1 MLCAKL
7 RAWQRE
13 AALRKTWELMAPD
26 SAYSIS
32 PAPRG
37 YRGDGDDALT
47 ATVVLGLAWGDE
59 GKGRV
64 CDALASDADYV
75 SRYSGG
81 NNAGHTVRV
90 GSEEFKLNLVPSGI
104 VREDVVCTIGNGV
117 VVNPEALAEEVRAL
131 EERGLSVRNRLKVDG
146 RAHLIMPYHIALDSH
161 REIALGEA
169 RIGTTNRGI
178 GPAYEDKV
186 ARYGIRIQ
194 DITDEGILKT
204 KLKAALREKNA
215 IFENV
220 YGEEPYD
227 VGEISSWLRG
237 FEEFIRP
244 MVADTGTFL
253 REGLENRERVLL
265 EGGQATLLDNDH
277 GTYPFVT
284 SSNPT
289 VGGAIVGSGIP
300 TRYLEYV
307 VGVTKAYTTR
317 VGDGPM
323 PTELFDETAET
334 IREVGR
340 EYGTATGRP
349 RRVGWL
355 DLPAVKWAASL
366 NGITHLAITLLDVLS
381 AVEKVNVC
389 VGYEIDGERFDGYPM
404 HQTDLHHARP
414 VYRELPGWGEDITGC
429 RMRVDLPREA
439 RDFVEFVEAEVGA
452 PLCMISVGP
461 ERDQAIVE
469 RIAV

>member
-1 MLCAKL
+1 M
-7 RAWQRE
+7 
-13 AALRKTWELMAPD
+13 
-26 SAYSIS
+26 
-32 PAPRG
+32 
-37 YRGDGDDALT
+37 T

-104 VREDVVCTIGNGV
+104 VREGVTCTIGNGV
-117 VVNPEALAEEVRAL
+117 VVNPEALAEEVRSL
-131 EERGLSVRNRLKVDG
+131 EERGLSVKDRLKVDG

-161 REIALGEA
+161 RELALGDA

-186 ARYGIRIQ
+186 ARYGIRVQ
-194 DITDEGILKT
+194 DITDEGILKA

-215 IFENV
+215 TFENV

-227 VGEISSWLRG
+227 VADLASWLRG
-237 FEEFIRP
+237 FEEFMRP
-244 MVADTGTFL
+244 MVADTGTLL
-253 REGLENRERVLL
+253 REGLENREKVLL

-289 VGGAIVGSGIP
+289 VGGAIVGSGIAA
-300 TRYLEYV
+300 RHLEYV
-307 VGVTKAYTTR
+307 VGVTKAYTSR

-334 IREVGR
+334 IREVGH

-349 RRVGWL
+349 RRIGWL
-355 DLPAVKWAASL
+355 DLPAIKWAASL
-366 NGITHLAITLLDVLS
+366 NGITHLALTLLDVLS
-381 AVEKVNVC
+381 AVEKINVC

-414 VYRELPGWGEDITGC
+414 VYKELPGWGDDITGC

-439 RDFVEFVEAEVGA
+439 REFVEFVEAEIGA

-461 ERDQAIVE
+461 EREQAIVE
-469 RIAV
+469 RIGV

>member
-1 MLCAKL
+1 M
-7 RAWQRE
+7 
-13 AALRKTWELMAPD
+13 
-26 SAYSIS
+26 
-32 PAPRG
+32 
-37 YRGDGDDALT
+37 T

-64 CDALASDADYV
+64 CDSLASDVGYV

-90 GSEEFKLNLVPSGI
+90 GEEEFKLHLVPSGI
-104 VREDVVCTIGNGV
+104 VREGVVCTIGNGV
-117 VVNPEALAEEVRAL
+117 VVNPEVLVEEVEAL
-131 EERGLSVRNRLKVDG
+131 EERGLNVRDRLKVDG

-186 ARYGIRIQ
+186 ARSGIRVQ
-194 DITDEGILKT
+194 DIFDEGILKT

-220 YGEEPYD
+220 YGEDHYD
-227 VGEISSWLRG
+227 VSEVASYLLSFR
-237 FEEFIRP
+237 EFIEP
-244 MVADTGTFL
+244 MVADTGTLL
-253 REGLENRERVLL
+253 REALENRERVLL

-289 VGGAIVGSGIP
+289 VGGAVVGSGIP
-300 TRYLEYV
+300 ARHLEYV

-323 PTELFDETAET
+323 PTELFDETGEI
-334 IREVGR
+334 IRSVGR
-340 EYGTATGRP
+340 EYGTTTGRS

-355 DLPAVKWAASL
+355 DLPAIKWAASL
-366 NGITHLAITLLDVLS
+366 NGITHVAITLLDVLS
-381 AVEKVNVC
+381 AVDEINIC
-389 VGYEIDGERFDGYPM
+389 VGYEIDGEPVTGYPM
-404 HQTDLHHARP
+404 NQTDLHHAKP
-414 VYRELPGWGEDITGC
+414 VYKAVPGWGEDITWC
-429 RMRVDLPREA
+429 RMRGDLPGA
-439 RDFVEFVEAEVGA
+439 AQDFVGFVEAEVGA

-469 RIAV
+469 RIGV

>member
-1 MLCAKL
+1 
-7 RAWQRE
+7 
-13 AALRKTWELMAPD
+13 
-26 SAYSIS
+26 
-32 PAPRG
+32 
-37 YRGDGDDALT
+37 LT

-64 CDALASDADYV
+64 CDALASDVDYV

-90 GSEEFKLNLVPSGI
+90 GEEEFKLHLVPSGI
-104 VREDVVCTIGNGV
+104 VRGGVVCTIGNGV
-117 VVNPEALAEEVRAL
+117 VVNPEVLVEEVEAL
-131 EERGLSVRNRLKVDG
+131 EKRGLEVRDRLKVDG

-161 REIALGEA
+161 REIALGDA

-186 ARYGIRIQ
+186 ARSGIRVQ
-194 DITDEGILKT
+194 DIFDEGILKT

-220 YGEEPYD
+220 YGEEYYEVAD
-227 VGEISSWLRG
+227 VASWLLSYC
-237 FEEFIRP
+237 EFIGP
-244 MVADTGTFL
+244 MVADTGTLL
-253 REGLENRERVLL
+253 REALDNRERVLL

-289 VGGAIVGSGIP
+289 VGGAVVGSGIS
-300 TRYLEYV
+300 TRHLEYV

-323 PTELFDETAET
+323 PTELFDETGEI
-334 IREVGR
+334 IRSVGR
-340 EYGTATGRP
+340 EYGTTTGRS

-355 DLPAVKWAASL
+355 DLPAIKWAASL
-366 NGITHLAITLLDVLS
+366 NGITHVAITLLDVLS
-381 AVEKVNVC
+381 VVDEINIC
-389 VGYEIDGERFDGYPM
+389 VGYEINGERVEGYPM
-404 HQTDLHHARP
+404 NQTDLHHARP
-414 VYRELPGWGEDITGC
+414 VYKSLPGWGEDITWC
-429 RMRVDLPREA
+429 RMRGDLPGA
-439 RDFVEFVEAEVGA
+439 AQDFVGFVEAEVGA
-452 PLCMISVGP
+452 PVCMISVGP

-469 RIAV
+469 RIGI

>member
-1 MLCAKL
+1 
-7 RAWQRE
+7 
-13 AALRKTWELMAPD
+13 
-26 SAYSIS
+26 
-32 PAPRG
+32 
-37 YRGDGDDALT
+37 LT

-64 CDALASDADYV
+64 CDALAVDVSYV

-90 GSEEFKLNLVPSGI
+90 GEEEFALHLVPSGI
-104 VREDVVCTIGNGV
+104 VREGVVCTIGNGV
-117 VVNPEALAEEVRAL
+117 VVNPEVLAEEVRGL
-131 EERGLSVRNRLKVDG
+131 EERGLDVRDRLKVDG
-146 RAHLIMPYHIALDSH
+146 RAHLVMPYHIALDSH
-161 REIALGEA
+161 REIALGKA

-178 GPAYEDKV
+178 GPTYEDKV
-186 ARYGIRIQ
+186 ARYGIRVQ
-194 DITDEGILKT
+194 DIFDEGILKT

-227 VGEISSWLRG
+227 VSDLAGWLLS
-237 FEEFIRP
+237 FKEFIEP
-244 MVADTGTFL
+244 MVSDTGAIL
-253 REGLENRERVLL
+253 RSALERRERVLL

-300 TRYLEYV
+300 PRSVEYV
-307 VGVTKAYTTR
+307 IGVTKAYTTR

-334 IREVGR
+334 IREVGG
-340 EYGTATGRP
+340 EYGTTTGRA

-355 DLPAVKWAASL
+355 DLPAIKWAASL
-366 NGITHLAITLLDVLS
+366 NGITHLAVTLLDVLS
-381 AVEKVNVC
+381 AVDEIKIC
-389 VGYEIDGERFDGYPM
+389 VGYEIDGQRFEGYPM
-404 HQTDLHHARP
+404 HQTALHHARP
-414 VYRELPGWGEDITGC
+414 VYKELPGWRENITGC
-429 RMRVDLPREA
+429 RMRGDLPEA
-439 RDFVEFVEAEVGA
+439 AQDFVGFVEAEVGA

-461 ERDQAIVE
+461 ERDQAIIE
-469 RIAV
+469 RIGT

>member
-1 MLCAKL
+1 M
-7 RAWQRE
+7 
-13 AALRKTWELMAPD
+13 
-26 SAYSIS
+26 
-32 PAPRG
+32 
-37 YRGDGDDALT
+37 T

-64 CDALASDADYV
+64 CDALASDVGYV

-90 GSEEFKLNLVPSGI
+90 GEEEFKLHLVPSGI
-104 VREDVVCTIGNGV
+104 VREEVVCTIGNGV
-117 VVNPEALAEEVRAL
+117 VVNPEVLAEEVRAL
-131 EERGLSVRNRLKVDG
+131 EARGLEVRGRLKVDG

-161 REIALGEA
+161 REIALGNA

-178 GPAYEDKV
+178 GPTYEDKV
-186 ARYGIRIQ
+186 ARYGIRAQ
-194 DITDEGILKT
+194 DIFDDGILKT

-227 VGEISSWLRG
+227 VSDLAEWLLSFR
-237 FEEFIRP
+237 EFIEP
-244 MVADTGTFL
+244 MVADTGTIL
-253 REGLENRERVLL
+253 RDALECRERVLL

-289 VGGAIVGSGIP
+289 VGGAIVGSGVPPRSI
-300 TRYLEYV
+300 EHV
-307 VGVTKAYTTR
+307 IGVTKAYTTR

-323 PTELFDETAET
+323 PTELFDGIAET
-334 IREVGR
+334 IREVGG
-340 EYGTATGRP
+340 EYGTTTGRS

-355 DLPAVKWAASL
+355 DLPAIRWAAEL
-366 NGITHLAITLLDVLS
+366 NGITHLAVTLLDVLS
-381 AVEKVNVC
+381 AVEEIKIC
-389 VGYEIDGERFDGYPM
+389 VGYEIDGQRVEGYPM

-414 VYRELPGWGEDITGC
+414 VYKELPGWGEDITWC
-429 RMRVDLPREA
+429 RMRGDLPEAA
-439 RDFVEFVEAEVGA
+439 RDFVGFVEAEVGA

-461 ERDQAIVE
+461 EREQAIIE
-469 RIAV
+469 RIGT

>member
-1 MLCAKL
+1 M
-7 RAWQRE
+7 
-13 AALRKTWELMAPD
+13 
-26 SAYSIS
+26 
-32 PAPRG
+32 
-37 YRGDGDDALT
+37 T

-64 CDALASDADYV
+64 CDALASDVGYV

-90 GSEEFKLNLVPSGI
+90 GEEEFKLHLVPSGI
-104 VREDVVCTIGNGV
+104 VRDGVVCTIGNGV
-117 VVNPEALAEEVRAL
+117 VVNPEVLVEEVEAL
-131 EERGLSVRNRLKVDG
+131 EARGLEVRDRLKVDG

-161 REIALGEA
+161 REIALGDA

-186 ARYGIRIQ
+186 ARAGIRVQ
-194 DITDEGILKT
+194 DIFDEGILKT

-220 YGEEPYD
+220 YGEEHYD
-227 VGEISSWLRG
+227 VSEVASWLLS
-237 FEEFIRP
+237 FQDFIEP

-253 REGLENRERVLL
+253 REALENRERVLL

-289 VGGAIVGSGIP
+289 VGGAVVGSGIP
-300 TRYLEYV
+300 AQQLEYV

-323 PTELFDETAET
+323 PTELFDGTGET
-334 IREVGR
+334 IRSVGR
-340 EYGTATGRP
+340 EYGTTTGRA

-366 NGITHLAITLLDVLS
+366 NGITHVAITLLDVLS
-381 AVEKVNVC
+381 AVEEINIC
-389 VGYEIDGERFDGYPM
+389 VGYEIEGKAVEGYPM
-404 HQTDLHHARP
+404 NQTDLHHARP
-414 VYRELPGWGEDITGC
+414 IYKSLPGWGEDITWC
-429 RMRVDLPREA
+429 RMRGDLPEAA
-439 RDFVEFVEAEVGA
+439 RDFVGFVEAEVGA

-461 ERDQAIVE
+461 EREQAIVE
-469 RIAV
+469 RIGV

>member
-1 MLCAKL
+1 M
-7 RAWQRE
+7 
-13 AALRKTWELMAPD
+13 
-26 SAYSIS
+26 
-32 PAPRG
+32 
-37 YRGDGDDALT
+37 T

-64 CDALASDADYV
+64 CDALASDVDYV

-90 GSEEFKLNLVPSGI
+90 GEEEFKLHLVPSGI
-104 VREDVVCTIGNGV
+104 VREGVVCTIGNGV
-117 VVNPEALAEEVRAL
+117 VVNPEVLVEEVESL
-131 EERGLSVRNRLKVDG
+131 EERGLGVRDRLKVDG

-161 REIALGEA
+161 REIALGDA

-186 ARYGIRIQ
+186 ARSGIRVQ
-194 DITDEGILKT
+194 DIFDEGILKT

-220 YGEEPYD
+220 YGEEHYEVAD
-227 VGEISSWLRG
+227 VASWLLA
-237 FEEFIRP
+237 FSEFIGP
-244 MVADTGTFL
+244 MVADTGTLL
-253 REGLENRERVLL
+253 REALDNRERVLL

-289 VGGAIVGSGIP
+289 VGGAVVGSGIP
-300 TRYLEYV
+300 ARHLEYV

-323 PTELFDETAET
+323 PTELFDEMGET
-334 IREVGR
+334 IRSVGR
-340 EYGTATGRP
+340 EYGTTTGRS

-355 DLPAVKWAASL
+355 DLPAIKWAASL
-366 NGITHLAITLLDVLS
+366 NGITHVAITLLDVLS
-381 AVEKVNVC
+381 AVDEIKIC
-389 VGYEIDGERFDGYPM
+389 VSYEIDGERVEGYPM
-404 HQTDLHHARP
+404 NQTDLHHARP
-414 VYRELPGWGEDITGC
+414 VYKTLSGWGEDITWC
-429 RMRVDLPREA
+429 RMRGDLPKA
-439 RDFVEFVEAEVGA
+439 AQDFVGFVEAEVGA
-452 PLCMISVGP
+452 PVCMISVGP

-469 RIAV
+469 RIGI

>member
-1 MLCAKL
+1 M
-7 RAWQRE
+7 
-13 AALRKTWELMAPD
+13 
-26 SAYSIS
+26 
-32 PAPRG
+32 
-37 YRGDGDDALT
+37 T

-64 CDALASDADYV
+64 CDALASDVGYV

-90 GSEEFKLNLVPSGI
+90 GEEEFALHLVPSGI
-104 VREDVVCTIGNGV
+104 VREGVVCTIGNGV
-117 VVNPEALAEEVRAL
+117 VVNPEVLAEEVSAL
-131 EERGLSVRNRLKVDG
+131 EERGLEVRDRLLVDG
-146 RAHLIMPYHIALDSH
+146 RAHLVMPYHIALDSH
-161 REIALGEA
+161 REIALGSA

-178 GPAYEDKV
+178 GPTYEDKV
-186 ARYGIRIQ
+186 ARYGIRVQ
-194 DITDEGILKT
+194 DIFDEGILRT
-204 KLKAALREKNA
+204 KLKAALREKNS

-227 VGEISSWLRG
+227 VSDLAAWLLS
-237 FEEFIRP
+237 FKDFIEP
-244 MVADTGTFL
+244 MVADTGTIL
-253 REGLENRERVLL
+253 REALETRQRVLL

-300 TRYLEYV
+300 PRSIEYV
-307 VGVTKAYTTR
+307 IGVTKAYTTR

-323 PTELFDETAET
+323 PTELFDEIAET
-334 IREVGR
+334 IRQVGG
-340 EYGTATGRP
+340 EYGTTTGRA

-355 DLPAVKWAASL
+355 DLPAIKWAASL
-366 NGITHLAITLLDVLS
+366 NGITHLALTLLDVLS
-381 AVEKVNVC
+381 AVEAIKIC
-389 VGYEIDGERFDGYPM
+389 IGYEIDGRRVEGYPM

-414 VYRELPGWGEDITGC
+414 VYKTLPGWGEDITGC
-429 RMRVDLPREA
+429 RMRVDLPEA
-439 RDFVEFVEAEVGA
+439 AQDFVGFVETEVGA

-461 ERDQAIVE
+461 ERDQAIIE
-469 RIAV
+469 RIGT

>member
-1 MLCAKL
+1 
-7 RAWQRE
+7 
-13 AALRKTWELMAPD
+13 
-26 SAYSIS
+26 
-32 PAPRG
+32 
-37 YRGDGDDALT
+37 LT

-64 CDALASDADYV
+64 CDALASDVGYV

-90 GSEEFKLNLVPSGI
+90 GEEEFKLHLVPSGI
-104 VREDVVCTIGNGV
+104 VRDGVVCTIGNGV
-117 VVNPEALAEEVRAL
+117 VVNPEVLVEEVEAL
-131 EERGLSVRNRLKVDG
+131 EARGLDVRDRLKVDG

-161 REIALGEA
+161 REIALGDA

-186 ARYGIRIQ
+186 ARSGIRVQ
-194 DITDEGILKT
+194 DIFDEGILKT

-220 YGEEPYD
+220 YGEAHYD
-227 VGEISSWLRG
+227 VSDLASWLLS
-237 FEEFIRP
+237 FKDFIEP
-244 MVADTGTFL
+244 MVADTGTLL
-253 REGLENRERVLL
+253 RGALENRERVLL

-289 VGGAIVGSGIP
+289 VGGAVVGSGIP
-300 TRYLEYV
+300 ARQLEYV

-323 PTELFDETAET
+323 PTELFDEMGDK
-334 IREVGR
+334 IRSVGR
-340 EYGTATGRP
+340 EYGTTTGRA

-366 NGITHLAITLLDVLS
+366 NGITHVAITLLDVLS
-381 AVEKVNVC
+381 AVEEINIC
-389 VGYEIDGERFDGYPM
+389 VGYEIDGKIVEGYPM

-414 VYRELPGWGEDITGC
+414 IYKALPGWGEDITWC
-429 RMRVDLPREA
+429 RMRGDLPEAA
-439 RDFVEFVEAEVGA
+439 RDFVGFVEVEVGA

-469 RIAV
+469 RIGI

>member
-1 MLCAKL
+1 M
-7 RAWQRE
+7 
-13 AALRKTWELMAPD
+13 
-26 SAYSIS
+26 
-32 PAPRG
+32 
-37 YRGDGDDALT
+37 T

-64 CDALASDADYV
+64 CDALAADVSYV

-90 GSEEFKLNLVPSGI
+90 GEEEFALHLVPSGI
-104 VREDVVCTIGNGV
+104 VREGVVCTIGNGV
-117 VVNPEALAEEVRAL
+117 VVNPEVLAEEVRGL
-131 EERGLSVRNRLKVDG
+131 EERGLDVRDRLKVDG
-146 RAHLIMPYHIALDSH
+146 RAHLVMPYHIALDSH
-161 REIALGEA
+161 REIALGKA

-178 GPAYEDKV
+178 GPTYEDKV
-186 ARYGIRIQ
+186 ARYGIRVQ
-194 DITDEGILKT
+194 DIFDEGILKT

-215 IFENV
+215 IFESV

-227 VGEISSWLRG
+227 VSDLAGWLLS
-237 FEEFIRP
+237 FKDFIEP
-244 MVADTGTFL
+244 MVSDTGAIL
-253 REGLENRERVLL
+253 RTALERRERVLL

-300 TRYLEYV
+300 PRSVEYV
-307 VGVTKAYTTR
+307 IGVTKAYTTR

-334 IREVGR
+334 IREVGG
-340 EYGTATGRP
+340 EYGTTTGRA

-355 DLPAVKWAASL
+355 DLPAIKWAASL
-366 NGITHLAITLLDVLS
+366 NGITHLAVTLLDVLS
-381 AVEKVNVC
+381 AVDEIKIC
-389 VGYEIDGERFDGYPM
+389 VGYEIDGQRFEGYPM
-404 HQTDLHHARP
+404 HQTALHHARP
-414 VYRELPGWGEDITGC
+414 VYKELPGWREDITGC
-429 RMRVDLPREA
+429 RMRGDLPEA
-439 RDFVEFVEAEVGA
+439 AQDFVGFVEAEVGA

-461 ERDQAIVE
+461 ERDQAIIE
-469 RIAV
+469 RIGT

>member
-1 MLCAKL
+1 
-7 RAWQRE
+7 
-13 AALRKTWELMAPD
+13 
-26 SAYSIS
+26 
-32 PAPRG
+32 
-37 YRGDGDDALT
+37 LT

-64 CDALASDADYV
+64 CDALASDVGYV

-90 GSEEFKLNLVPSGI
+90 GEEEFKLHLVPSGI
-104 VREDVVCTIGNGV
+104 VRGGVVCTIGNGV
-117 VVNPEALAEEVRAL
+117 VVNPEVLVEEIEAL
-131 EERGLSVRNRLKVDG
+131 EARGLRVRNRLKVDG

-186 ARYGIRIQ
+186 ARSGIRVQ
-194 DITDEGILKT
+194 DIFDEGILKT

-220 YGEEPYD
+220 YGEEHYD
-227 VGEISSWLRG
+227 VSEVATWLLS
-237 FEEFIRP
+237 FQDFIGP
-244 MVADTGTFL
+244 MVADTGTLL
-253 REGLENRERVLL
+253 REALENRERVLL

-289 VGGAIVGSGIP
+289 VGGAVVGSGIP
-300 TRYLEYV
+300 ARQMEYV

-323 PTELFDETAET
+323 PTELFDSTGET
-334 IREVGR
+334 IRSVGR
-340 EYGTATGRP
+340 EYGTTTGRA

-366 NGITHLAITLLDVLS
+366 NGITHVAITLLDVLS
-381 AVEKVNVC
+381 AVEEINIC
-389 VGYEIDGERFDGYPM
+389 VGYEIDGKPVEGYPM
-404 HQTDLHHARP
+404 NQTDLHHARP
-414 VYRELPGWGEDITGC
+414 IYKTLPGWGEDITWC
-429 RMRVDLPREA
+429 RMRGDLPEAA
-439 RDFVEFVEAEVGA
+439 RDFVGFVEVEVGA

-461 ERDQAIVE
+461 EREQAIVE
-469 RIAV
+469 RIGV